1 MLWNNRDVDGASKLD
16 PLPWAMAWLR
26 IRNDK
31 FFYKEEKYQINVGSV
46 RVGWLGPCP
55 LPYGNALRIICL
67 YVVNLALKISGIKK
81 AGITPKIMFFVK
93 PLKNSSWDFWSCGG
107 DCYLYDILK
116 PVILLENIYD
126 LLTSIPRNLQPNIER
141 RTHWCQNL
149 SQN

>member
-81 AGITPKIMFFVK
+81 AGITPKIMFSSS
-93 PLKNSSWDFWSCGG
+93 LKKIHHGIFD
-107 DCYLYDILK
+107 
-116 PVILLENIYD
+116 PVMVIVICM
-126 LLTSIPRNLQPNIER
+126 IF
-141 RTHWCQNL
+141 
-149 SQN
+149 